1 MADSED
7 SYQAYV
13 IAIKVAIEFCLNINA
28 TDFLFSEIIQVFKQ
42 HGLWLKFIQNLE
54 PFIMSGHFKNE
65 LIPEK
70 ILAEF
75 LDYYEKKDLS
85 DKRNLERIVQQLEL
99 KQYSV
104 DMIARLEIMC

>member
-1 MADSED
+1 
-7 SYQAYV
+7 
-13 IAIKVAIEFCLNINA
+13 
-28 TDFLFSEIIQVFKQ
+28 
-42 HGLWLKFIQNLE
+42 
-54 PFIMSGHFKNE
+54 MSGHFKNE